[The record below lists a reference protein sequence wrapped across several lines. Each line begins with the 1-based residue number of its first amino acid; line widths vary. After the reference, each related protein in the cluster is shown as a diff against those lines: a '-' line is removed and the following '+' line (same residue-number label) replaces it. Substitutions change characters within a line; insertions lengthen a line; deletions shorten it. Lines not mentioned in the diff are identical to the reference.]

1 MNIEEGIFTQKELHF
16 MTKHESILIKPN
28 FISGKM
34 VMVSGTFG
42 PFKAGVVT
50 EVPIWL
56 ALYLKKRG
64 KCIVILPETYDI
76 ENLRDK
82 LKQESESKREMV
94 KLPGNFFGIF
104 DVLAN
109 SAKDDI
115 EDFDEVRSMV
125 DDLKQKRMAKLS
137 QRIQKMELS
146 DKNFEEFDYKN
157 YTEQELQMN
166 RSLLGEMLQKV
177 NKIKDLQ
184 KEKKNESGDNF
195 VSQF

>member
-34 VMVSGTFG
+34 ELVSGTFG
-42 PFKAGVVT
+42 PFKAGVVI
-50 EVPIWL
+50 EVPIWF
-56 ALYLKKRG
+56 AIYLKRRG
-64 KCIVILPETYDI
+64 KCIIILPEAYDI
-76 ENLRDK
+76 ENLREK
-82 LKQESESKREMV
+82 LKLESESKGEMV
-94 KLPGNFFGIF
+94 KLSSSFFEVF
-104 DVLAN
+104 DILAKIV
-109 SAKDDI
+109 KDDVD
-115 EDFDEVRSMV
+115 DFDEVRSMV

-137 QRIQKMELS
+137 QRIQKMKLS
-146 DKNFEEFDYKN
+146 DKNFEEVEYKN